1 MATRITVYVQ
11 MSAIDNSTQELV
23 LEGDDIPQG
32 WDDMAED
39 QKSAAMESHV
49 QGAID
54 NEITAGWYE
63 H

>member
-11 MSAIDNSTQELV
+11 MGAISDSTQELV
-23 LEGDDIPQG
+23 LEGDDIPEG
-32 WDDMAED
+32 WDDMTDD
-39 QKSAAMESHV
+39 QKDAAMESHV

-63 H
+63 G